1 MLDEL
6 YSLDFYKMLSK
17 DEQIN
22 QLQADLEYW
31 HEEAVTLR
39 KLYESARERN
49 AKLVNELNKVAK
61 GVNDVYKQ
69 RYIGNSTEV

>member
-6 YSLDFYKMLSK
+6 YSSDFYKMLSK

-22 QLQADLEYW
+22 QLKADLEYW

-49 AKLVNELNKVAK
+49 VKLVNDMNKIAK

-69 RYIGNSTEV
+69 RYTGNSTEV